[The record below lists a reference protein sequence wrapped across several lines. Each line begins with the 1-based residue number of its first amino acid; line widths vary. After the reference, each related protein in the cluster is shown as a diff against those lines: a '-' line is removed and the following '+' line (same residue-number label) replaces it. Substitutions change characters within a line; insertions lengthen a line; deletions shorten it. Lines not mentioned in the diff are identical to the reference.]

1 MRVTAKNPNNYT
13 MEIIYNFSNFDFLKL
28 KLDLKNVKHSLF
40 IRVLR
45 ERKDDVSKFLG
56 DWALIHKFC
65 GNRLPTLS
73 FHPKTRT
80 KKTTPNRINLTTV
93 LVGRCIAKKLFLK
106 VSQNYAPPKYT
117 SVIEFL
123 FNEVAGS
130 RPVTLLMET
139 PSQVSLLL
147 NFAKILKTIFY
158 KLPVTH

>member
-1 MRVTAKNPNNYT
+1 

-80 KKTTPNRINLTTV
+80 KRTTPNRINLTTV

-106 VSQNYAPPKYT
+106 VSQNYAPVKYAPPKYT

-139 PSQVSLLL
+139 PSQVSQ
-147 NFAKILKTIFY
+147 ILKTIFY